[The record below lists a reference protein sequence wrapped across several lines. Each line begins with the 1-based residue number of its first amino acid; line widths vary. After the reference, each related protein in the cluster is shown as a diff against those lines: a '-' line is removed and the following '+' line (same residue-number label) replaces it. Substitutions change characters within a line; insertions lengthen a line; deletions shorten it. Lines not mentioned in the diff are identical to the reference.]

1 MCESFTALT
10 ISAMNKKSK
19 DFFESLL
26 SFFAFLLLS
35 VICFLLITL
44 TDRCI

>member
-26 SFFAFLLLS
+26 SFFCLFIAVGNMLF
-35 VICFLLITL
+35 TYHPY
-44 TDRCI
+44 